1 MNLNWTRDE
10 AILALDLY
18 VNGCGRRMP
27 SSAADPAVVALSVV
41 LQRLAIHPSH
51 TRPANFRSPSSVY
64 LKLSNFRNID
74 PSTDRLGSSH
84 GAEIDREVWAE
95 FADDPDRLRQAAETI
110 RRLAGRANTPAPAAE

>member
-1 MNLNWTRDE
+1 MNPNWTRDE
-10 AILALDLY
+10 AVLALDLY
-18 VNGCGRRMP
+18 VNGFGRRMP
-27 SSAADPAVVALSVV
+27 SSQADAAVVALSDL

-95 FADDPDRLRQAAETI
+95 FADDPGRLRKAAETI
-110 RRLAGRANTPAPAAE
+110 RRLAGHANSSAPTAE